1 MPYAELLNG
10 IDEIAEKLTTAE
22 YQNLMHLLQQSQQQE
37 PEPEQETFY
46 KIEYDLINTIPYSY
60 FDDSEKELINEIKNI
75 GESDNTV
82 YVKVNDCEC
91 CECRGDNE
99 LLVYKLIYEGK
110 IHSGNI
116 QRVKNLI
123 NDRRII
129 IIEKGYYNKIVN
141 MKSIELVE

>member
-10 IDEIAEKLTTAE
+10 IDEIAEKITTAE
-22 YQNLMHLLQQSQQQE
+22 YQKLMGLLQQSQEQ
-37 PEPEQETFY
+37 EPEQETFY
-46 KIEYDLINTIPYSY
+46 KIEYDLITTIPYSY
-60 FDDSEKELINEIKNI
+60 WDEDSERVNEMKNI

-99 LLVYKLIYEGK
+99 LLVHKLIVEGK
-110 IHSGNI
+110 IHTGNI

>member
-10 IDEIAEKLTTAE
+10 IDEIAEKLSTAE
-22 YQNLMHLLQQSQQQE
+22 YQKLMNLLQQSQQQ
-37 PEPEQETFY
+37 EPEQETFY

-60 FDDSEKELINEIKNI
+60 FDDSESEIINEMKNI

-91 CECRGDNE
+91 CECRSDNE
-99 LLVYKLIYEGK
+99 LLVHKLIYEGV
-110 IHSGNI
+110 IHPNNI

-129 IIEKGYYNKIVN
+129 IIQKGYYNKIVN
-141 MKSIELVE
+141 MKSIELV

>member
-10 IDEIAEKLTTAE
+10 IDEIAEKISTAE
-22 YQNLMHLLQQSQQQE
+22 YQKLMNLLQQSQQE
-37 PEPEQETFY
+37 EPEQNIFY
-46 KIEYDLINTIPYSY
+46 KIEYDLINIIPYSY
-60 FDDSEKELINEIKNI
+60 FDDSESELINEMKNI

-82 YVKVNDCEC
+82 YVKVHNCEC
-91 CECRGDNE
+91 CECKSDNT
-99 LLVYKLIYEGK
+99 LLVHTLIYEGK
-110 IHSGNI
+110 IHPNNI

-141 MKSIELVE
+141 MKSIELV

>member
-10 IDEIAEKLTTAE
+10 IDEIAEKISTAE
-22 YQNLMHLLQQSQQQE
+22 YQKLMGLLQQSQQE
-37 PEPEQETFY
+37 EPEQETFY
-46 KIEYDLINTIPYSY
+46 KIEYDLITTIPYSY
-60 FDDSEKELINEIKNI
+60 YDDNENELINEIKNI

-82 YVKVNDCEC
+82 YVKVKDCEC
-91 CECRGDNE
+91 CECRNDIP
-99 LLVYKLIYEGK
+99 LLAYTLINLGS
-110 IHSGNI
+110 IHTDNI

-129 IIEKGYYNKIVN
+129 IIERTNYNKIVN

>member
-10 IDEIAEKLTTAE
+10 IDEIAEKITTAE
-22 YQNLMHLLQQSQQQE
+22 YQKLMNLLQQSQEQE
-37 PEPEQETFY
+37 PEQNTFY

-60 FDDSEKELINEIKNI
+60 FDDSEKELINEMKNI

-99 LLVYKLIYEGK
+99 LLVHKLIYEGK
-110 IHSGNI
+110 IHPGNI
-116 QRVKNLI
+116 QRVTNII

>member
-10 IDEIAEKLTTAE
+10 IDEIAEKISTAE
-22 YQNLMHLLQQSQQQE
+22 YQKLMNLLQQSQEQE
-37 PEPEQETFY
+37 PERETFY
-46 KIEYDLINTIPYSY
+46 EIQYDILNIIPYSY
-60 FDDSEKELINEIKNI
+60 LDEDSERVNELKNI
-75 GESDNTV
+75 GEYDNTI

-91 CECRGDNE
+91 CECKYDTD
-99 LLVYKLIYEGK
+99 LLVYKLIVEAK
-110 IHSGNI
+110 IHPNNI

-123 NDRRII
+123 NDRRMI

>member
-10 IDEIAEKLTTAE
+10 IDEIAEKLSTAE
-22 YQNLMHLLQQSQQQE
+22 YQKLMNLLQQSQQQ
-37 PEPEQETFY
+37 EPEQETFY

-60 FDDSEKELINEIKNI
+60 FDDSESELINEMKNI

-91 CECRGDNE
+91 CECRSDNE
-99 LLVYKLIYEGK
+99 KLVYKLIYEGV
-110 IHSGNI
+110 IHPNNI

-141 MKSIELVE
+141 MKSIELV

>member
-10 IDEIAEKLTTAE
+10 IDEIAEKITTAE
-22 YQNLMHLLQQSQQQE
+22 YQKLMGLLQQSQQE
-37 PEPEQETFY
+37 EPEQEKFY
-46 KIEYDLINTIPYSY
+46 KIEYDLINIIPYSY
-60 FDDSEKELINEIKNI
+60 FDDSESEIINEMKNI

-91 CECRGDNE
+91 CECRSDNE
-99 LLVYKLIYEGK
+99 LLVHKLIYEGV
-110 IHSGNI
+110 IHPNNI

-129 IIEKGYYNKIVN
+129 IIQKGYYNKIVN
-141 MKSIELVE
+141 MKSIELV